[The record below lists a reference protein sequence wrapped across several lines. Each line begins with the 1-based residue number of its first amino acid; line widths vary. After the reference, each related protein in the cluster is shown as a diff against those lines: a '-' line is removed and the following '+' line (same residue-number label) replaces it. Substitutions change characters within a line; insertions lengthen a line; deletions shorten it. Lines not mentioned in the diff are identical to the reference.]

1 MDSEALSQFVSLTN
15 STPDAAKFFLESANG
30 DVEAAIDQYFASG
43 GQAQQEESVPAAV
56 EQHQAAAA
64 TAITPATVAA
74 AASAPAKKPAAGEQA
89 TRLIRSLGRLDLA
102 MLGKPCQGCAV
113 VMTKFGRAVAMV
125 LQAKPRGQ
133 LEVYVVW
140 LMLLGMHRTQ
150 MKMMMKAM
158 STMQEDR
165 RGKAC
170 SLPSVINTCHMPTK
184 SNASYSGQVVK
195 GAPKNKVC
203 QLQL

>member
-30 DVEAAIDQYFASG
+30 DVEAAIDQYYASG

-74 AASAPAKKPAAGEQA
+74 AASAPAKKPAAGKQA

-102 MLGKPCQGCAV
+102 MQAMPGLRCGDDYIRTGCCNGIA
-113 VMTKFGRAVAMV
+113 
-125 LQAKPRGQ
+125 
-133 LEVYVVW
+133 
-140 LMLLGMHRTQ
+140 
-150 MKMMMKAM
+150 
-158 STMQEDR
+158 
-165 RGKAC
+165 GKATRPTGGVR
-170 SLPSVINTCHMPTK
+170 SLADVARDAQDSDEDDDEGNEYY
-184 SNASYSGQVVK
+184 AGGQK
-195 GAPKNKVC
+195 R
-203 QLQL
+203 